1 MHRVLHRLPA
11 LVDVLLPATAEGGD
25 RGALHDGGDLLH
37 RFEFSLARGGEP
49 RLYDVHTEGFQSL
62 GDVEFLVDVHTAPR
76 RLLAVA
82 QRGVKNLYSSLRV
95 FAHMFR
101 CFPVVF
107 SYIFPLDFPLFLRL
121 LSCPLLVVF
130 RVLTMSSAAVRGA
143 LTVSRAPSRGAFRL
157 VPLIP
162 QAEMLPLCG
171 GSSCRDA
178 GKV

>member
-25 RGALHDGGDLLH
+25 SGALHDGGDLLH
-37 RFEFSLARGGEP
+37 RLEFALARGGEP

-62 GDVEFLVDVHTAPR
+62 GDVQFFVDVHAAPR

-82 QRGVKNLYSSLRV
+82 QRGVKDLYSSLCV

-107 SYIFPLDFPLFLRL
+107 SYIFPLDFPLFLRM

-143 LTVSRAPSRGAFRL
+143 LAVFHAPSRGAFRRI
-157 VPLIP
+157 PLRHIGGDVAP
-162 QAEMLPLCG
+162 CG
-171 GSSCRDA
+171 GSSRRNADA
-178 GKV
+178 C